1 MSILFSILSSIVTM
15 ASDIV
20 EELLNRVDIV
30 EVIQR
35 YVPLKRAGS
44 NFSGCC
50 PFHREKTPSFMV
62 SSSKQIFKCFGC
74 GIWGNVFKFIQE
86 IEKCDFRDAVK
97 MLAEREH
104 LDLSQ
109 YQKSNYSNAHSEEKE
124 KLKRIHKLAQEY
136 FTQQLQ
142 KHPEAQK
149 YLKEKRNL
157 TDDIV
162 KEFGLGY
169 APDSFSDLLSFL
181 RSQGFTNSDLLE
193 ASLAK
198 QKEGG
203 EPFSFFRNRITF
215 PICDLMKNVVGFT
228 ARVINPE
235 DQPKYLNSSEHKA
248 FEKGK
253 ILYGLSHT
261 KPHIIQEKKVIIVEG
276 QMDVIGLRRLWFPI
290 GVATSGTALTD
301 FHIKT
306 LKRFTENV
314 YLLFDNDAAGLQ
326 ATFRALKLCYHQ
338 NMYPKMLSLPEWCK
352 DADELANR
360 PEGKEIFSQIIE
372 KAEDGFVQFFGRL
385 RAQLDMNSP
394 IDKQKLINSMFE
406 LIIAI
411 DNLIIQEHY
420 KGILAEKLGF
430 PSETIGIQFEQ
441 YKRGEGKI
449 LLRQYQKEAE
459 EQIGGKKYKID
470 KETLL
475 DSLFFGNFIENLTQN
490 SDFLSDFYSF
500 WKIIST
506 ALPESLLHA
515 VVEKTLEEDEKD
527 EIRWLQIR
535 RENELERCSE
545 VEAKLAMIKK
555 IISWEVQNYFKY
567 CIKSSLISDEEKIK
581 LTRLKMLL
589 LK

>member
-1 MSILFSILSSIVTM
+1 M

-104 LDLSQ
+104 LNLSQ
-109 YQKSNYSNAHSEEKE
+109 YQRSNYSNAHSEEKE

-169 APDSFSDLLSFL
+169 APDHFSDLLSFL

-203 EPFSFFRNRITF
+203 EPFAFFRNRITF

-228 ARVINPE
+228 ARAMNSE

-253 ILYGLSHT
+253 ILYGLSHS

-276 QMDVIGLRRLWFPI
+276 QMDVIGLRRLGFPI

-314 YLLFDNDAAGLQ
+314 YLLFDNDSAGLQ

-338 NMYPKMLSLPEWCK
+338 NIYPKMLSLPEGYK
-352 DADELANR
+352 DADELANN
-360 PEGKEIFSQIIE
+360 PEGKEIFAQMIE
-372 KAEDGFVQFFGRL
+372 KAEDGFIQFFGKL
-385 RAQLDMNSP
+385 RNQFDMNSP
-394 IDKQKLINSMFE
+394 IDKQKFINSMFE

-411 DNLIIQEHY
+411 DNLTIQEHY
-420 KGILAEKLGF
+420 KGVLAEKLGF
-430 PSETIGIQFEQ
+430 SPEIIGIQFDK

-449 LLRQYQKEAE
+449 LLRQYQNEEE
-459 EQIGGKKYKID
+459 EQKAQKYKID
-470 KETLL
+470 RETLF
-475 DSLFFGNFIENLTQN
+475 DALFFEKFIDNLLPN
-490 SDFLSDFYSF
+490 DPFLSDFYTF
-500 WKIIST
+500 WNQIVT
-506 ALPESLLHA
+506 ALPDSLLGA
-515 VVEKTLEEDEKD
+515 VLQNTLEEDQKNEVR
-527 EIRWLQIR
+527 ELQLR
-535 RENELERCSE
+535 RENELEKYPDQE
-545 VEAKLAMIKK
+545 TKKIVIKK
-555 IISWEVQNYFKY
+555 IISQNVQEYFKFA
-567 CIKSSLISDEEKIK
+567 IKSPVFPDEEKIK

-589 LK
+589 LR

>member
-1 MSILFSILSSIVTM
+1 M

-62 SSSKQIFKCFGC
+62 SPSKQIFKCFGC
-74 GIWGNVFKFIQE
+74 GIGGNVFKFIQE

-97 MLAEREH
+97 LLAEREH

-109 YQKSNYSNAHSEEKE
+109 YQKSTYSNAHSEEKE
-124 KLKRIHKLAQEY
+124 KLKRLHKLAQEY
-136 FTQQLQ
+136 FIQQLAQ
-142 KHPEAQK
+142 HTEAQK

-169 APDSFSDLLSFL
+169 APDHFSDLLSFL

-276 QMDVIGLRRLWFPI
+276 QMDVIGLRRLGFPI

-314 YLLFDNDAAGLQ
+314 YVLFDNDSAGLQ

-338 NMYPKMLSLPEWCK
+338 NIYPKMLSLPEWYK
-352 DADELANR
+352 DADELANN
-360 PEGKEIFSQIIE
+360 PEGKEIFAQIIE
-372 KAEDGFVQFFGRL
+372 KSEDGFIQFFERL
-385 RAQLDMNSP
+385 RNQFDMNSP

-406 LIIAI
+406 LIIAT
-411 DNLIIQEHY
+411 DNLTIQEHY
-420 KGILAEKLGF
+420 KGVLAEKLGF
-430 PSETIGIQFEQ
+430 SPEIVGVQFNK
-441 YKRGEGKI
+441 YKRGEGKF
-449 LLRQYQKEAE
+449 LLRQYQNEAE
-459 EQIGGKKYKID
+459 EQTEQKYKID
-470 KETLL
+470 RETLF
-475 DSLFFGNFIENLTQN
+475 DALFSEKFIDNLLPN
-490 SDFLSDFYSF
+490 DPFLSDFYTF
-500 WKIIST
+500 WNQIVA
-506 ALPESLLHA
+506 ALPESLLGA
-515 VVEKTLEEDEKD
+515 VFQNTLEEDQKNELR
-527 EIRWLQIR
+527 ELQLR
-535 RENELERCSE
+535 RENELEKYPDQTTKKIAIKQIISQKVQE
-545 VEAKLAMIKK
+545 YFKLA
-555 IISWEVQNYFKY
+555 
-567 CIKSSLISDEEKIK
+567 IKSPNLSDEEKMQF
-581 LTRLKMLL
+581 TRLKMQL